1 MTMATFEEMYNGSWY
16 TIVGAG
22 GTLSDW
28 IEGYQKMLRESDIGE
43 VAQWVSFTGEE
54 MNNYYGLKGTVAY
67 PSNLVFLAFP
77 LDGLNVGG
85 LVTFKLAM
93 GDRWFDD
100 IVDNN
105 ARHMGREEDK

>member
-1 MTMATFEEMYNGSWY
+1 MTNFEEMYNGSWY

-22 GTLSDW
+22 GDLDDW
-28 IEGYQKMLRESDIGE
+28 KEGYQKMLRESGIGE
-43 VAQWVSFTGEE
+43 VARWESFTGEE

-67 PSNLVFLAFP
+67 PSDLAFLAFP
-77 LDGLNVGG
+77 LDGLSLYG
-85 LVTFKLAM
+85 LSIFKLAM
-93 GDRWFDD
+93 QDRWFDD